1 MRRRSHA
8 VSRAAPVAR
17 VAHVALVAVVTLMAL
32 ATSGCGFSNLNFRT
46 DHRLH
51 WTTPKDRA
59 LVPVPFTVSWTFP
72 SLQGGSFAIFV
83 DRAPIKPGQTLRAV
97 AGGDKSCKIDP
108 TCPSTDYLNQRRVYT
123 TTLTSLSL
131 SQVLPLTGN
140 RDSVQLHQLTV
151 VVLDRSGHRVGESAW
166 TREFKVRKVSL

>member
-1 MRRRSHA
+1 MTRRLSCLLA
-8 VSRAAPVAR
+8 L
-17 VAHVALVAVVTLMAL
+17 VALVGA
-32 ATSGCGFSNLNFRT
+32 GCGFSNLNFRT

-59 LVPVPFTVSWTFP
+59 LVQVPFTVTWTFP
-72 SLQGGSFAIFV
+72 GGSLHGGSFAIFV

-108 TCPSTDYLNQRRVYT
+108 TCPSTDYLNQRKVYT
-123 TTLTSLSL
+123 TTSSSLSL
-131 SQVLPLTGN
+131 PQILPLTGN

-151 VVLDRSGHRVGESAW
+151 VVLNASGHRVGEAAW
-166 TREFKVRKVSL
+166 TREFKVRRVSL